1 MERIQVL
8 VCAGT
13 GCSIGNSGDLIE
25 AFKSEIKSMGLEKE
39 VSVLRTGC
47 LGLCGVGPN
56 VSIYPDNIIYKSVKV
71 EDVKE
76 IVMEHFYKGRPV
88 QRLMLNESDQET
100 NEIHDINK
108 TKFYSKQ
115 KR

>member
-47 LGLCGVGPN
+47 LGLCGLDQMCLF
-56 VSIYPDNIIYKSVKV
+56 ILIIL
-71 EDVKE
+71 
-76 IVMEHFYKGRPV
+76 F
-88 QRLMLNESDQET
+88 
-100 NEIHDINK
+100 IN
-108 TKFYSKQ
+108 Q
-115 KR
+115 